1 MRPQAM
7 DIFDNR
13 PKPREIKRWSRLIL
27 AAGVLLALIL
37 AMLFAPPLAAFASA
51 QGLDA
56 GRVEVISPAG
66 ANIKME
72 VNKGRLVRLLRP
84 ASTVFIAD
92 PRIADVQ
99 VKSPSLVYL
108 FAKASGETT
117 LYAVDQAERVLA
129 NVDITVG
136 HNLSRLRDA
145 LANLA
150 PDHDVTVDSIDGAL
164 IVDGIVPSASKAEDI
179 RRLAV

>member
-1 MRPQAM
+1 M

-99 VKSPSLVYL
+99 VTVAGLSVRQGIGRDDPVCRR
-108 FAKASGETT
+108 SGRTG
-117 LYAVDQAERVLA
+117 AGQCR
-129 NVDITVG
+129 
-136 HNLSRLRDA
+136 HHRRPQS
-145 LANLA
+145 
-150 PDHDVTVDSIDGAL
+150 VTPA
-164 IVDGIVPSASKAEDI
+164 
-179 RRLAV
+179 